1 LIDTVECEIP
11 SVGDIRRLHDHH
23 PDARLVLLVRADQ
36 ERQHLLNA
44 NEQQRQLNALRREVD
59 GWIVHTARSG
69 ILIKSLELI
78 AMGKWIFLEDT
89 LERGAPSGAEVSL
102 KAVGV
107 GSALP
112 NPSTREMEVLR
123 SLAKGSPNKIIARD
137 LSIAEATVKVHVK
150 AILRKTP
157 FQNRTEVAQ
166 RAQETGIFHEAS

>member
-1 LIDTVECEIP
+1 MITIPMPGSFFWSGRTKSDSICSMRTSSSASSMRCVEK
-11 SVGDIRRLHDHH
+11 SM
-23 PDARLVLLVRADQ
+23 
-36 ERQHLLNA
+36 
-44 NEQQRQLNALRREVD
+44 

-78 AMGKWIFLEDT
+78 AMGKRIFPEDT